1 MELETQKNNSD
12 DKNDP
17 KKTPKQN
24 KKCRKRSKEMETDS
38 INSIK
43 NFFKHEN
50 KKDMNASTPL
60 SAKKRSPPSATK
72 PQAKRLNSNSNMK
85 GNLTDENE
93 EKRLSERDS
102 AEDVSTSDEEEE
114 EEENPIILSPELI
127 LLKNTLR
134 SELSADLD
142 QSIETKLSSLQLS
155 IDNLVKKRTTSVPPQ
170 ALKRLEDDNKILK
183 THCEHILKENEDLKM
198 KVRNMERSMKEN
210 NLIFSGLT
218 EGPWE
223 TTFITYEKIYQAI
236 ASIMSGNKKERLEK
250 AKEINIVNAK
260 RIGRYSHER
269 NRPICVKFACNLD
282 VARIMDNKK
291 QLKDGVYVD
300 YDYDHETLKNR
311 KILYPILKVAR
322 KHKDYKN
329 LCKLEGDTLTL
340 KGKRYTVN
348 SIGEL
353 PSDLNGFHVS
363 SKSDNTTYA
372 FFGELNPFSNFH
384 PSPFTVNNI
393 QYKTSE
399 HFIQSEKAK
408 HYGDER
414 LANKII
420 SAESAL
426 DAKRLGYKLK
436 KPKEVREW
444 NEIAKEMCYPGIKA
458 KFHQNTALLLLLQST
473 EKQTLVEASHD
484 NVWGTGVSL
493 SDTNSLN
500 RKYWKNIGLLGEILM
515 DIGKESLHLQ
525 RHIMSPNS
533 DNRKITQNM
542 TNPNPMVPSLNQDMT
557 DQNA

>member
-1 MELETQKNNSD
+1 
-12 DKNDP
+12 
-17 KKTPKQN
+17 
-24 KKCRKRSKEMETDS
+24 
-38 INSIK
+38 
-43 NFFKHEN
+43 
-50 KKDMNASTPL
+50 
-60 SAKKRSPPSATK
+60 
-72 PQAKRLNSNSNMK
+72 
-85 GNLTDENE
+85 
-93 EKRLSERDS
+93 
-102 AEDVSTSDEEEE
+102 
-114 EEENPIILSPELI
+114 
-127 LLKNTLR
+127 
-134 SELSADLD
+134 
-142 QSIETKLSSLQLS
+142 
-155 IDNLVKKRTTSVPPQ
+155 
-170 ALKRLEDDNKILK
+170 
-183 THCEHILKENEDLKM
+183 
-198 KVRNMERSMKEN
+198 MERSMKEN

-223 TTFITYEKIYQAI
+223 TTFITYDKIYQAI
-236 ASIMSGNKKERLEK
+236 ASIMSGNKKEQLEK

-311 KILYPILKVAR
+311 KILYPILKAAR

-348 SIGEL
+348 SISEL

-363 SKSDNTTYA
+363 SKSDNKTYA

-393 QYKTSE
+393 EYKTSE

-408 HYGDER
+408 HYGDDH
-414 LANKII
+414 LAKKII

-444 NEIAKEMCYPGIKA
+444 NEIAKEMCYPEIKA

-500 RKYWKNIGLLGEILM
+500 RKHWKNIGILGEILM
-515 DIGKESLHLQ
+515 DIRRESLHSQ
-525 RHIMSPNS
+525 RHITSPNS
-533 DNRKITQNM
+533 DNPKITQNM
-542 TNPNPMVPSLNQDMT
+542 TNPNPMAPSLNHDMT